1 MTASE
6 GASDRV
12 EPVTP
17 EGFHRTFHRVKEE
30 ISRVVVGQEPVVVH
44 LLAAIFAGGHVLLR
58 GLPGLGRT
66 LLVKTLARVLG
77 LEYRRIQFT
86 PDLLPTDIIG
96 TEVLESNVATGE
108 RHFRFFKGPVFANL
122 VLADEINRS
131 PTRTQNT
138 LLEVMQERQ
147 VTVGGRTYPLPRPFF
162 MVATE
167 NSQDTEGVFHL
178 GEAQVD
184 RFMMMIEQEYPG
196 SEHEKQMVLQTT
208 GTRPVEAQRV
218 AGPEDILA
226 MQALAREVPVVP
238 AVKEFALALVRGSR
252 PGEEGAIPEA
262 RGLIRLGASPRAA
275 QALLLAGKVL
285 ALASGRRHVAQQ
297 DVVDVARPVMAH
309 RLLLDYRAQAEG
321 RGHRRVLETLI
332 ARAREREVPRVSMWT
347 RELLNARANRQENK
361 ESAP

>member
-1 MTASE
+1 M
-6 GASDRV
+6 GQV
-12 EPVTP
+12 EPVSP
-17 EGFHRTFHRVKEE
+17 EKFHRTFHRVREE
-30 ISRVVVGQEPVVVH
+30 ISKVVVGQNQVVVH

-96 TEVLESNVATGE
+96 TEVLESNVTTGE

-147 VTVGGRTYPLPRPFF
+147 VTVAGQTYPLPRPFF

-184 RFMMMIEQEYPG
+184 RFLMMIEQEYPG
-196 SEHEKQMVLQTT
+196 GEHEKQMVLQTT
-208 GTRPVEAQRV
+208 GTRPVVAERV

-238 AVKEFALALVRGSR
+238 AVKDFALALVRGSR
-252 PGEEGAIPEA
+252 PGEEDSVPEA
-262 RGLIRLGASPRAA
+262 QGLIRLGASPRAA
-275 QALLLAGKVL
+275 QALLLAGKVI
-285 ALASGRRHVAQQ
+285 ALARGRRHVAQQ
-297 DVVDVARPVMAH
+297 DIIEVARPVMAH
-309 RLLLDYRAQAEG
+309 RLLIDYRAQAEG
-321 RGHRRVLETLI
+321 RDVGRVLELLI
-332 ARAREREVPRVSMWT
+332 ARARERRVPQVSMWT
-347 RELLNARANRQENK
+347 RELLVAAGQVQEPK
-361 ESAP
+361 EGRP